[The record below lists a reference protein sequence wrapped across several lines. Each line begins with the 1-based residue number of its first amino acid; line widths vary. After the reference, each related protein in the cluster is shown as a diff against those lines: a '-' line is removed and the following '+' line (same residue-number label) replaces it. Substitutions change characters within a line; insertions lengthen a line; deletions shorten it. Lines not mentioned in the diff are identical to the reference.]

1 MNEEAK
7 KVDEAYKEQVER
19 EKKEAEDGLK
29 NYYEPTFS
37 LFLSSLS
44 MQAMIFLGKI
54 ENPISKKIEKNLD
67 QARFLIDTLGILK
80 EKTKNNLTKEEER
93 LLDEYLFNLRM
104 LYVEEKSKSL

>member
-1 MNEEAK
+1 LNEEAK
-7 KVDEAYKEQVER
+7 KIDDAYKEQVEK
-19 EKKEAEDGLK
+19 EKKQAGDELK

-54 ENPISKKIEKNLD
+54 ENPISNKIEKNLD

-80 EKTKNNLTKEEER
+80 EKTKNNLTKEEEK
-93 LLDEYLFNLRM
+93 LLDDYLFNLRM
-104 LYVEEKSKSL
+104 LYIEEKSQSL

>member
-1 MNEEAK
+1 LDEKAK
-7 KVDEAYKEQVER
+7 KIDEAYKEQVEK
-19 EKKEAEDGLK
+19 EKKEAEDGLT

-37 LFLSSLS
+37 IFLSSLG

-54 ENPISKKIEKNLD
+54 ENPVSKKIEKNLD

-80 EKTKNNLTKEEER
+80 EKTKNNLTKEEEK

-104 LYVEEKSKSL
+104 LYIEEKSQSL